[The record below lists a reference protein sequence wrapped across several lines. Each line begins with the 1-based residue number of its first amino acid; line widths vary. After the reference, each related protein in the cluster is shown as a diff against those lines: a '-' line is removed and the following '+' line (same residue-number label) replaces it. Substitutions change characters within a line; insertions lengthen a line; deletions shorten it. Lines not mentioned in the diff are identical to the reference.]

1 MSNPKKAC
9 LIFSIS
15 LLFTAIPFGVY
26 GQETNYSLAEEG
38 KLDKFFLGLGTAN
51 VNFKGAGALSLG
63 LNVFGGARFGLYR
76 IFFFEVGYGTIFF
89 EDETEGSGATKNI
102 RFRTTG
108 PFVGFGALVPVRKMV
123 LGFKILGSFL
133 NRFSKE
139 VTDEQTGN
147 LESNTSGDINFI
159 SFSIFTQLFEV
170 YEIGFQI
177 YDFGDNDAKA
187 EDIIGIYG
195 VFTF

>member
-1 MSNPKKAC
+1 MRYSYKAC
-9 LIFSIS
+9 LILSIL
-15 LLFTAIPFGVY
+15 LLFTAIPFAVY
-26 GQETNYSLAEEG
+26 GQETSYSLAEEG

-51 VNFKGAGALSLG
+51 VNFKGAGALSFG
-63 LNVFGGARFGLYR
+63 ANVFGGARFGLYR
-76 IFFFEVGYGTIFF
+76 IFFFEVGYGAIFF
-89 EDETEGSGATKNI
+89 EDETQESGATKNI

-108 PFVGFGALVPVRKMV
+108 PFAGFGALVPVRKMV

-139 VTDEQTGN
+139 VTDVQTGN

-177 YDFGDNDAKA
+177 YDFGNNDAKA
-187 EDIIGIYG
+187 EDMIGIYG